1 VDWIDRLNVEDVLRV
16 LTSTNVKVCIVLKGE
31 TDQIRDRVLR
41 GLAQGF
47 TLLDMRGHCGHEQ
60 DGGRTNDKYPG
71 CDAEAASPPG
81 PTHLKIS

>member
-1 VDWIDRLNVEDVLRV
+1 MSWIDRLNVEDVLRV
-16 LTSTNVKVCIVLKGE
+16 VSVANVKVCIVLKGDA
-31 TDQIRDRVLR
+31 DQVGDGVLR

-47 TLLDMRGHCGHEQ
+47 TLLGMRGRCGHEQ